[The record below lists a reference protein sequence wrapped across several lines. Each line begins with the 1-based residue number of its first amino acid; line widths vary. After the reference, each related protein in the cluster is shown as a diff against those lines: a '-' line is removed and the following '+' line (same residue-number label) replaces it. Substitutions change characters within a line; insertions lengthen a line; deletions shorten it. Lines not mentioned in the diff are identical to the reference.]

1 MCACSLC
8 DSLFT
13 SFVSPP
19 SLASRPTELPART
32 GRKLQEATRI
42 SDRNNTLPFI
52 HRSPCAHPIPFSL
65 SLSLSRYFISF
76 RNAHA
81 CQEKLLPSSESR
93 CVLAFSSVSYWRYG
107 ACVHRCT
114 WRSLRSGALTAGE
127 RVGSKE
133 RCRGAGGVT
142 YTFARASISWLAH
155 RWRQRRLYW
164 TTFSGYSCN
173 WTI

>member
-1 MCACSLC
+1 MCIYICVRALSVTLFLPRSSLPLLPLRAPLSFLLVQEENC
-8 DSLFT
+8 KKPLESVTEITRCLLSTVRLARIRSLF
-13 SFVSPP
+13 P
-19 SLASRPTELPART
+19 
-32 GRKLQEATRI
+32 
-42 SDRNNTLPFI
+42 
-52 HRSPCAHPIPFSL
+52 SL

-142 YTFARASISWLAH
+142 YTFARAAISWLAH
-155 RWRQRRLYW
+155 RWRQRRLY
-164 TTFSGYSCN
+164 
-173 WTI
+173 